1 MEGAVD
7 RALDS
12 EHVVRAIGNVDFVFG
27 GTLQHE
33 HYVDATENEHTSL
46 DLDLAMCDSR
56 QVPFTG
62 RDPARL
68 QRAAQGTEQS
78 STGRR
83 DHVIDRSRMRIVDLA
98 ADAIVTR
105 NRTVRTET
113 HRLAFG
119 RHLRETQWSFDTC
132 QRNFGS
138 VDDVAH
144 NVLIS
149 SCRPRCCSRGGH
161 DPPGGT

>member
-1 MEGAVD
+1 
-7 RALDS
+7 
-12 EHVVRAIGNVDFVFG
+12 VRATGDVDFFFG

-33 HYVDATENEHTSL
+33 HYVNATQDEHARL

-56 QVPFTG
+56 QMPFTG

-68 QRAAQGTEQS
+68 QRASQGAEQS
-78 STGRR
+78 STGRC
-83 DHVIDRSRMRIVDLA
+83 DHIIDSRRMRFVNLA

-105 NRTVRTET
+105 NRTVRAET
-113 HRLAFG
+113 HRLTFG
-119 RHLRETQWSFDTC
+119 RHLRETQRSFDTR
-132 QRNFGS
+132 QRNLGS

-144 NVLIS
+144 NALIS
-149 SCRPRCCSRGGH
+149 SGRPRCCSRGGH